1 MVAPLA
7 FQFSNRFRRYSR
19 ITGPV
24 VGLVTRSSGMAI
36 LMSRVA
42 LRSDNTEVW
51 QYCPSHWPPISA
63 QKDCVEADATGVD
76 GKKNAAAIPAADTS
90 LPPMPSD
97 LGAIRP
103 RWQAPGRRQFHGD
116 LHPCPVHPRILEF
129 G

>member
-24 VGLVTRSSGMAI
+24 VGLVTRSAGMAI

-51 QYCPSHWPPISA
+51 QYCPSHWPPSSA
-63 QKDCVEADATGVD
+63 QKDSAEADATGVD
-76 GKKNAAAIPAADTS
+76 AKKDAAPIPTAATS
-90 LPPMPSD
+90 FPHMPSASR
-97 LGAIRP
+97 AIQR
-103 RWQAPGRRQFHGD
+103 RWPATG
-116 LHPCPVHPRILEF
+116 
-129 G
+129 